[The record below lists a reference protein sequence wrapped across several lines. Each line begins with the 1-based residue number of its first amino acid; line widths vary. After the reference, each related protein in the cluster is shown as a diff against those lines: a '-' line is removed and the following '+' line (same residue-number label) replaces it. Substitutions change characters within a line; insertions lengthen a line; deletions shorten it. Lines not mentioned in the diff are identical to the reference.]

1 MNKIELEKEGWE
13 RRSIVDE
20 PRVLELSELYA
31 SMGFEVHI
39 EPVRP
44 EEMVGECTECF
55 EVDCK
60 KYKEIYTRHRPQ
72 NRPQNYTKEHKKGK

>member
-1 MNKIELEKEGWE
+1 MIKKELEKEGWE

-20 PRVLELSELYA
+20 PRVREISELYA

-44 EEMVGECTECF
+44 EEMVGECAECF
-55 EVDCK
+55 EEDCT
-60 KYKEIYTRHRPQ
+60 KYKEIYTRPKRIQ
-72 NRPQNYTKEHKKGK
+72 T